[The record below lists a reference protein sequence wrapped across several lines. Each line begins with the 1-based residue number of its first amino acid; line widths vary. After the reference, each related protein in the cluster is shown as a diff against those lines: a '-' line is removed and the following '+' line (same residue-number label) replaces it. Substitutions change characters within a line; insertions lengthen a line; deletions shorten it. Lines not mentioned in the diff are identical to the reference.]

1 MSKKIVKKNKITI
14 LWNYKFISSYNIM
27 QHHASSYRCA
37 AYENQMRNKKWEMRN
52 IFVQKRKCLCDGT
65 PSLAVLVRYTHHF
78 GDHYWMI
85 LGKNLGMTPPYIGI
99 GQYTSIYGYY
109 LNNHIWGTISGV
121 NPTTRQLLI
130 YLSTLK
136 YLTIRSNLNPMCI
149 SDQYCNLFSGKQL
162 PLCGYNINN
171 II

>member
-1 MSKKIVKKNKITI
+1 
-14 LWNYKFISSYNIM
+14 
-27 QHHASSYRCA
+27 
-37 AYENQMRNKKWEMRN
+37 MRN
-52 IFVQKRKCLCDGT
+52 IFVQKRKCPCDGT

-99 GQYTSIYGYY
+99 GRYTSIYGYY

-149 SDQYCNLFSGKQL
+149 SDQYCNLFSGKQFNQTPKACMHFCYHKKRIEKKNFWKKNFFQKKKIFFFNFFFFSKKIFWKKKL
-162 PLCGYNINN
+162 
-171 II
+171 

>member
-1 MSKKIVKKNKITI
+1 MFIILYITPAVTAV
-14 LWNYKFISSYNIM
+14 
-27 QHHASSYRCA
+27 QH
-37 AYENQMRNKKWEMRN
+37 MRTKWEMRN

-162 PLCGYNINN
+162 PLCGYNTGWSKFCAPLQQKNLEDLIWNRWLS
-171 II
+171 IKIYSI

>member
-1 MSKKIVKKNKITI
+1 
-14 LWNYKFISSYNIM
+14 
-27 QHHASSYRCA
+27 
-37 AYENQMRNKKWEMRN
+37 
-52 IFVQKRKCLCDGT
+52 
-65 PSLAVLVRYTHHF
+65 
-78 GDHYWMI
+78 MI

-99 GQYTSIYGYY
+99 GRYTSIYGYY

-149 SDQYCNLFSGKQL
+149 SDQYCNLFSGKQFNQT
-162 PLCGYNINN
+162 PKACMHFCYHKKKMKKKIEKKIFEKKNFFKKKNFFFKN
-171 II
+171 FFFF